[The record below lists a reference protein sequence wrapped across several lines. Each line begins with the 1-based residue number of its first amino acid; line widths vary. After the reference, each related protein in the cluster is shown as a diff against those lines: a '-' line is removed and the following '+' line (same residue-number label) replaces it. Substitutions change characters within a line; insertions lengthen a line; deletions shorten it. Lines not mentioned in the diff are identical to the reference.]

1 MQKIT
6 AGRDQLGSLPVVTN
20 SGHWPPT
27 FAELNDDVLF
37 GQVWARTQ
45 QLSPRDRSLATISA
59 LLGAGET
66 GMPLQSHFRMALG
79 NGLTLEEITEVI
91 THVAFY
97 AGWPRAWNAFNQ
109 LKAVLEEDGK
119 ASQEEAQGAH

>member
-6 AGRDQLGSLPVVTN
+6 AGRDQLGSLA
-20 SGHWPPT
+20 PT

-66 GMPLQSHFRMALG
+66 GMPLQSHFRMAL
-79 NGLTLEEITEVI
+79 EEITEVI

-119 ASQEEAQGAH
+119 ASQEEAQDAN

>member
-6 AGRDQLGSLPVVTN
+6 AGRNQLGSLA
-20 SGHWPPT
+20 PT

-91 THVAFY
+91 THEAFY

-109 LKAVLEEDGK
+109 LKAVLEEDGNTNQDEIDD
-119 ASQEEAQGAH
+119 AN

>member
-1 MQKIT
+1 
-6 AGRDQLGSLPVVTN
+6 
-20 SGHWPPT
+20 
-27 FAELNDDVLF
+27 
-37 GQVWARTQ
+37 
-45 QLSPRDRSLATISA
+45 
-59 LLGAGET
+59 
-66 GMPLQSHFRMALG
+66 MPLQSHFRMALG